1 MSFYLS
7 LPFAQEYTVLTYIR
21 WILILS
27 SGYESCKLCKMI
39 TRNQAHSWLLS
50 RFKGSYFFHNLS
62 FVCLKLF
69 ILCKKKKKKC
79 QYSAEAS
86 IISLD
91 MYYVF
96 IPLSIL
102 KSANKRRSLLLFATS
117 ILTMSGGLF
126 WFATKSCSTGGEN
139 Q

>member
-1 MSFYLS
+1 MSFYYS
-7 LPFAQEYTVLTYIR
+7 LPFAQEYIVLTYIR
-21 WILILS
+21 RILILS
-27 SGYESCKLCKMI
+27 SGAMRTVNYVK
-39 TRNQAHSWLLS
+39 WLQETKHTHGYSLGSRAAISFTTWALS
-50 RFKGSYFFHNLS
+50 ASNCSSSAKKQKKG
-62 FVCLKLF
+62 
-69 ILCKKKKKKC
+69 

-91 MYYVF
+91 MYYGF

-126 WFATKSCSTGGEN
+126 WFATKSCSTEGRN

>member
-1 MSFYLS
+1 
-7 LPFAQEYTVLTYIR
+7 
-21 WILILS
+21 
-27 SGYESCKLCKMI
+27 
-39 TRNQAHSWLLS
+39 
-50 RFKGSYFFHNLS
+50 LS

-69 ILCKKKKKKC
+69 ILCKKKNKC